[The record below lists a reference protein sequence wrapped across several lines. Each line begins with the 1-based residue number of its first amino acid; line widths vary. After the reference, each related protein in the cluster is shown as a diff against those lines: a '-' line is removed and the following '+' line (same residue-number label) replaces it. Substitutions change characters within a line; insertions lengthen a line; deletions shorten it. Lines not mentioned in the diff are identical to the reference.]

1 MDRGA
6 FRVLVLKR
14 NESRLTAP
22 WSRTRATA
30 SYEADGNWGQTH
42 RSGGQ
47 NVTND
52 SDGVSSPLPITRTCD
67 SLPELPLFPRPSLVL
82 GAAADSVD
90 PFCSASHT
98 TSYYYLL
105 VLVYLVCVRICLDRT
120 GTFSGTTLRS
130 PPFLRDLPH
139 RQQCYDISLMDGYLT
154 ATYIVGIPG
163 GSQGNYYVRESSNTL
178 KPTNGN
184 LVGIKQGCD
193 MRIRGESKVFK
204 GPESKNGQNWGSK

>member
-1 MDRGA
+1 MDRRA

-47 NVTND
+47 ISRMTATV
-52 SDGVSSPLPITRTCD
+52 VSSPLPITRTYD

-90 PFCSASHT
+90 LFCSASHT
-98 TSYYYLL
+98 TSSN
-105 VLVYLVCVRICLDRT
+105 YLVFT
-120 GTFSGTTLRS
+120 STPTPSGS
-130 PPFLRDLPH
+130 MCPYMFGS
-139 RQQCYDISLMDGYLT
+139 QQCYDISLTDGYLT

-163 GSQGNYYVRESSNTL
+163 GSQGNY
-178 KPTNGN
+178 
-184 LVGIKQGCD
+184 
-193 MRIRGESKVFK
+193 
-204 GPESKNGQNWGSK
+204 

>member
-1 MDRGA
+1 MVSWRDACSNATGRGKKTRKSKGVPRGHWIMDRRA

-47 NVTND
+47 ISRMTATV
-52 SDGVSSPLPITRTCD
+52 VSSPLPITRTCD
-67 SLPELPLFPRPSLVL
+67 FLLELPLFPRPSLVL

-98 TSYYYLL
+98 TSSNYF
-105 VLVYLVCVRICLDRT
+105 VFTSTPIQ
-120 GTFSGTTLRS
+120 SGS
-130 PPFLRDLPH
+130 MCPYMF
-139 RQQCYDISLMDGYLT
+139 
-154 ATYIVGIPG
+154 
-163 GSQGNYYVRESSNTL
+163 GSYRHIQRYQVA
-178 KPTNGN
+178 
-184 LVGIKQGCD
+184 
-193 MRIRGESKVFK
+193 
-204 GPESKNGQNWGSK
+204 